1 MCRLF
6 GGLVSD
12 IKRKLPWYP
21 SDFKD
26 GLHIQC
32 VASVIFLYLA
42 TLTPNVTFGGLL
54 GQATDQY
61 MVRPSRGSRGEKVL
75 EGQTPTVMDAC
86 RRVCVCACVRVMHV
100 DTRKFG

>member
-1 MCRLF
+1 MFRLF

-61 MVRPSRGSRGEKVL
+61 MVRPSPGSKPDGYGWV
-75 EGQTPTVMDAC
+75 
-86 RRVCVCACVRVMHV
+86 
-100 DTRKFG
+100 